1 MYLYRLTTKI
11 TKVKICIPIYADKC
25 QFLLIIV
32 KLTLLDSLFWRS
44 RGGRLHQLGGW
55 IKAILFTLGSRP
67 AQRGWDWEWDW
78 HQTWLQEQHS
88 ASVLLWPGQPQG
100 SGKAHLFLLFSG
112 RVFLA
117 DAEGSVQTHID
128 GWEKQFYFFIFF
140 HLSLL
145 RHNLCG
151 SEC

>member
-1 MYLYRLTTKI
+1 MRKN
-11 TKVKICIPIYADKC
+11 VN
-25 QFLLIIV
+25 FLLNIV

-55 IKAILFTLGSRP
+55 IKAILLTLGSRP

-88 ASVLLWPGQPQG
+88 ASLLLWPGQPQG
-100 SGKAHLFLLFSG
+100 SGKAHLFFLFSG

-128 GWEKQFYFFIFF
+128 GWGKQFCFFIFF
-140 HLSLL
+140 FIWASSDTIYVVQNANEHVLFSGWTSSSI
-145 RHNLCG
+145 R
-151 SEC
+151 